1 MEVFKAEAPG
11 NTAVNFTYTDP
22 VDGSVSKN

>member
-1 MEVFKAEAPG
+1 MEVFRKEAEG

-22 VDGSVSKN
+22 VDQSVSAN

>member
-1 MEVFKAEAPG
+1 MQVFRDEAAG

-22 VDGSVSKN
+22 VDQSVSAN

>member
-1 MEVFKAEAPG
+1 MDVFRNEAEG

-22 VDGSVSKN
+22 VDHSVSAN